1 MGGLV
6 KSIFGG
12 TDRSAQTQQ
21 IQQNTQDR
29 ALFQRLADQARTDVT
44 ALTGAGDENRNMA
57 YQQVLN
63 LLSGTIPQRMQA
75 QQSGNVGAQ
84 QQLIGSL
91 PMIQAALMG
100 QPLNFASMQ
109 PTQIAYNTNFA
120 RQTLPQFRTSA
131 QALQPATQPAPTP
144 QPDLS
149 SMLYSGFGGE

>member
-21 IQQNTQDR
+21 VQQNTQDR
-29 ALFQRLADQARTDVT
+29 ALFERLANQGRSDAV

-75 QQSGNVGAQ
+75 QQFGNVGAQ
-84 QQLIGSL
+84 QQLIGGL

-109 PTQIAYNTNFA
+109 PTQIAYNADWT
-120 RQTLPQFRTSA
+120 RQALPQFRTSA
-131 QALQPATQPAPTP
+131 QALQPRPAP